1 MHPEIQIHKAGDGEA
16 LIDWYNEGA
25 GGKVQWG
32 QPGDFEACVAIAGKY
47 LDNPEGFCQ
56 LRHIDATGEPAGRA
70 SGEIGK
76 ASEPDYT
83 QLMSDRKG
91 KPTDQE
97 LYEQVKT
104 EAKSKFD
111 TYPSAVANGWVVQ
124 EYKRRGGKYRKPTV
138 KSAPFSGRFASAPTD
153 RTQTYIEQ
161 ARSCA
166 ERADGFRR
174 LEKWQSAAFAHNDAA
189 DAYRKAATGE
199 TDGNA
204 EILNAQADAQD
215 HLAKYCEFLDR
226 TPQNSPAEI
235 GKAHGDV
242 PAYPGTSYE
251 NPPFKAGAQNWGWL
265 GEGLST
271 KTPEYNYAPTGDDLP
286 DESSA
291 EPHSDWQSEDAQ

>member
-25 GGKVQWG
+25 GGKIQWG

-91 KPTDQE
+91 KPT
-97 LYEQVKT
+97 
-104 EAKSKFD
+104 
-111 TYPSAVANGWVVQ
+111 
-124 EYKRRGGKYRKPTV
+124 V

-174 LEKWQSAAFAHNDAA
+174 LEKWQSAAFAHNDAS
-189 DAYRKAATGE
+189 DAYRKAATSE